1 MLRSLFI
8 TTLLCV
14 SSLCLAQGRVGYT
27 YDACG
32 NRISRTIV
40 LNTRETRAAAKQNDA
55 PLNDS
60 FSGHQITLKPVSPD
74 GTVVIEVAGLTR
86 DDHCTASVYSSAGQ
100 LVCTASVMESA
111 TRLSLSSQPAG
122 YYILWIDLNG
132 DRQSWKIIKK

>member
-1 MLRSLFI
+1 
-8 TTLLCV
+8 
-14 SSLCLAQGRVGYT
+14 VGYT

-32 NRISRTIV
+32 NRISRTII
-40 LNTRETRAAAKQNDA
+40 LNTRETRAAAKQNDIS
-55 PLNDS
+55 LSDS